1 MVTKSSTKAPSR
13 APAIG
18 DTQHFVLSKGFQ
30 PVGAYTALVGDGN
43 TLRLFAEMTAD
54 PDRPEVRPQEG
65 YLALLSSLQPGWT
78 VRFLQIF
85 WPDPRPRERFLEQ
98 IQGWKG
104 LALAH
109 PEMQNLQQELLV
121 YTQSAPL
128 PFLRRTILEFVL
140 PQGDEGSAWWEG
152 MMGLLTTFGLH
163 LELLGA
169 DEIQALVRWM
179 FNPVIE

>member
-1 MVTKSSTKAPSR
+1 MIIKPTAKAPAR
-13 APAIG
+13 TPGVG

-30 PVGAYTALVGDGN
+30 SVGEYTALVGDGN
-43 TLRLFAEMTAD
+43 SLRLFAEMTAD

-85 WPDPRPRERFLEQ
+85 WPDPRPRDRFLEQ
-98 IQGWKG
+98 IQGWNG
-104 LALAH
+104 LALTH
-109 PEMQNLQQELLV
+109 PEMQTLQRELLA
-121 YTQSAPL
+121 YTQSASL

-140 PQGDEGSAWWEG
+140 PQGEEGSAWWEG
-152 MMGLLTTFGLH
+152 TAGLLLTFGLR
-163 LELLGA
+163 LEPLGA